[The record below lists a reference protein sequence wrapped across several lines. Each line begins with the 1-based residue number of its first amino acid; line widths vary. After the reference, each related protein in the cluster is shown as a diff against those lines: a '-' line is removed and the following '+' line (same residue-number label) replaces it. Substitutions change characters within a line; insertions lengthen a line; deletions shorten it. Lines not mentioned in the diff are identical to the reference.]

1 MTSEATTQRSPASG
15 EPAAAVPTDRLRH
28 LVPVLLSTLLT
39 LLALAPVAYVVNRN
53 LPPRLATVDLQ
64 MLVDE
69 EQKRTFDV
77 IGQGG
82 ELSDEQ
88 RAVAQQLTIDF
99 ARKLSA
105 TVDAIGQDCGCVIV
119 NKAALLGGMAVDY
132 TDQVR
137 TRLK

>member
-1 MTSEATTQRSPASG
+1 MTSEATHQPSPASG
-15 EPAAAVPTDRLRH
+15 APAAAVPPDRLRH
-28 LVPVLLSTLLT
+28 VVPVLLSTLLT

-64 MLVDE
+64 ALVDE
-69 EQKRTFDV
+69 EQKRTLDV

-99 ARKLSA
+99 ARKLSS
-105 TVDAIGQDCGCVIV
+105 TVDAIGQECGCVIV

>member
-1 MTSEATTQRSPASG
+1 MTSEAIPQPSPASG
-15 EPAAAVPTDRLRH
+15 APAAAVPPDRLRH
-28 LVPVLLSTLLT
+28 VVPVLLSTLLT

-64 MLVDE
+64 ALVDE
-69 EQKRTFDV
+69 EQKRTLDV

-99 ARKLSA
+99 ARKLSS
-105 TVDAIGQDCGCVIV
+105 TVDAIGQECGCVIV

>member
-1 MTSEATTQRSPASG
+1 MTSEATPKPCPASG
-15 EPAAAVPTDRLRH
+15 APAAAVPTDRLRH
-28 LVPVLLSTLLT
+28 VVPVLLSTLLT

-53 LPPRLATVDLQ
+53 MPPRLATVDLQ
-64 MLVDE
+64 ALVDE

-77 IGQGG
+77 IGHNG

-99 ARKLSA
+99 ARKLSS
-105 TVDAIGQDCGCVIV
+105 TVDAIGRECGCVIV

>member
-99 ARKLSA
+99 ARKLSS
-105 TVDAIGQDCGCVIV
+105 TVDAIGQECGCVIV

>member
-15 EPAAAVPTDRLRH
+15 EPAAAVPPDRLRH

-53 LPPRLATVDLQ
+53 LPPRMATVDLQ
-64 MLVDE
+64 ALVDE
-69 EQKRTFDV
+69 EQKRTLDV

-88 RAVAQQLTIDF
+88 RAVAQQLTVDF

-105 TVDAIGQDCGCVIV
+105 TVDALGQECGCFIV
-119 NKAALLGGMAVDY
+119 NKAALLSGVAIDY

-137 TRLK
+137 ARLK